1 MNAPQI
7 WAGGVFTHADI
18 SRSFCIV
25 IANFG
30 FFAYDPIEPLFGGT
44 WMQTVGLIG
53 GMSWESTALYYKL
66 INERVRDR
74 MGQLHSAPLLVYSYD
89 FQEIKEMQYAGR
101 WAEAATSLAET
112 ARRLESAGAR
122 AIVLC
127 TNTMHKL
134 VPDIMAKLT
143 VPFIHIGDATAQ
155 RIRAKGYRRVGL
167 LGTKFTMEE
176 DFYIDRLR
184 AHDLDVLV
192 PPADERVDVNRI
204 IYDELCLGIV
214 AVPSR
219 RRYQQVMAALVASGA
234 ECIVLGCTEITMLVG
249 PGDTS
254 VETFDTTSIHAEA
267 AADFAIG

>member
-1 MNAPQI
+1 M
-7 WAGGVFTHADI
+7 
-18 SRSFCIV
+18 
-25 IANFG
+25 ANSEILV
-30 FFAYDPIEPLFGGT
+30 YDPTEPLIGDDG
-44 WMQTVGLIG
+44 MQTIGLIG

-74 MGQLHSAPLLVYSYD
+74 VGKLHSAPLLMYSYD

-101 WAEAATSLAET
+101 WDEAAASLAEV
-112 ARRLESAGAR
+112 ARRLENAGAR

-134 VPDIMAKLT
+134 APDIMSNVT
-143 VPFIHIGDATAQ
+143 IPFIHIGDATAE
-155 RIRAKGYRRVGL
+155 RIRSKGYRRVGL

-192 PPADERVDVNRI
+192 PPADARADVNRI
-204 IYDELCLGIV
+204 IYDELCLGNVTAI
-214 AVPSR
+214 SR
-219 RRYQQVMAALVASGA
+219 RRYQEVMAALVSAGA
-234 ECIVLGCTEITMLVG
+234 ECIILGCTEITMLVG
-249 PGDTS
+249 AEDIS
-254 VETFDTTSIHAEA
+254 VETFDTTAIHAET

>member
-1 MNAPQI
+1 
-7 WAGGVFTHADI
+7 
-18 SRSFCIV
+18 
-25 IANFG
+25 
-30 FFAYDPIEPLFGGT
+30 
-44 WMQTVGLIG
+44 MQTIGLIG

-66 INERVRDR
+66 INERVRNR
-74 MGQLHSAPLLVYSYD
+74 MGKLHSAPLLIYSYD
-89 FQEIKEMQYAGR
+89 FQDIKDMQYAGR
-101 WAEAATSLAET
+101 WDEAAASLADV
-112 ARRLESAGAR
+112 ARRLEHAGAR

-134 VPDIMAKLT
+134 APDITPKLT

-155 RIRAKGYRRVGL
+155 RIRARGYRRVGL

-192 PPADERVDVNRI
+192 PPADGRADVNRI

-214 AVPSR
+214 ADPSR
-219 RRYQQVMAALVASGA
+219 RRYQDVMAALVASGA
-234 ECIVLGCTEITMLVG
+234 ECIVLGCTEITMLVS
-249 PGDTS
+249 PDDTS
-254 VETFDTTSIHAEA
+254 VETFDTTAIHAET

>member
-1 MNAPQI
+1 
-7 WAGGVFTHADI
+7 
-18 SRSFCIV
+18 
-25 IANFG
+25 
-30 FFAYDPIEPLFGGT
+30 
-44 WMQTVGLIG
+44 MQTIGLIG

-74 MGQLHSAPLLVYSYD
+74 MGKLHSAPLLLYSYD
-89 FQEIKEMQYAGR
+89 FEDIKQMQYAGR
-101 WAEAATSLAET
+101 WREAAASLAEV
-112 ARRLESAGAR
+112 AQRLESAGAR

-134 VPDIMAKLT
+134 APEIVSGVT

-155 RIRAKGYRRVGL
+155 QIRAKGYRRVGL

-192 PPADERVDVNRI
+192 PPADARTEINRI

-214 AVPSR
+214 ADVSR
-219 RRYQQVMAALVASGA
+219 RRYQEAMAALVAAGA
-234 ECIVLGCTEITMLVG
+234 ECIILGCTEITMLVG
-249 PGDTS
+249 PDDTT
-254 VETFDTTSIHAEA
+254 VETFDTTAIHAET
-267 AADFAIG
+267 AADFAIGA

>member
-1 MNAPQI
+1 
-7 WAGGVFTHADI
+7 
-18 SRSFCIV
+18 
-25 IANFG
+25 
-30 FFAYDPIEPLFGGT
+30 
-44 WMQTVGLIG
+44 MQTIGLIG

-74 MGQLHSAPLLVYSYD
+74 VGKLHSAPLLMYSYD

-101 WAEAATSLAET
+101 WEEAAASLAEV

-134 VPDIMAKLT
+134 APDIMSHVT
-143 VPFIHIGDATAQ
+143 IPFIHIGDATAE
-155 RIRAKGYRRVGL
+155 RIRSKGYRRVGL
-167 LGTKFTMEE
+167 LGTRFTMEE

-192 PPADERVDVNRI
+192 PPTEARADVNRI
-204 IYDELCLGIV
+204 IYEELCLGNV
-214 AVPSR
+214 TTSSR
-219 RRYQQVMAALVASGA
+219 RRYQDVMASLVAAGA
-234 ECIVLGCTEITMLVG
+234 ECIILGCTEITMLVG
-249 PGDTS
+249 PDDTS
-254 VETFDTTSIHAEA
+254 VETFDTTAIHAET

>member
-1 MNAPQI
+1 MRTI
-7 WAGGVFTHADI
+7 
-18 SRSFCIV
+18 
-25 IANFG
+25 
-30 FFAYDPIEPLFGGT
+30 
-44 WMQTVGLIG
+44 GLIG

-74 MGQLHSAPLLVYSYD
+74 MGKLHSAPLLLYSYD

-101 WAEAATSLAET
+101 WAEAAASLRDVAH
-112 ARRLESAGAR
+112 RLESAGAG

-134 VPDIMAKLT
+134 APDIMSKLT
-143 VPFIHIGDATAQ
+143 IPFIHIGDATAQ
-155 RIRAKGYRRVGL
+155 RIRAKGCRRVGL

-192 PPADERVDVNRI
+192 PPTEARADVNRI

-214 AVPSR
+214 TEPSR
-219 RRYQQVMAALVASGA
+219 RCYQDVMAALVARGA
-234 ECIVLGCTEITMLVG
+234 ECIILGCTEITMLVG
-249 PGDTS
+249 ADDTS
-254 VETFDTTSIHAEA
+254 VETFDTTAIHAEA
-267 AADFAIG
+267 AADFAIATGVA

>member
-1 MNAPQI
+1 MASFD
-7 WAGGVFTHADI
+7 VF
-18 SRSFCIV
+18 V
-25 IANFG
+25 
-30 FFAYDPIEPLFGGT
+30 YDPAEPLVWSTG
-44 WMQTVGLIG
+44 MQTIGLIG

-74 MGQLHSAPLLVYSYD
+74 MGKLHSAPLLMYSYD
-89 FQEIKEMQYAGR
+89 FQGIKEMQYTGR
-101 WAEAATSLAET
+101 WSEAAASLAEV

-134 VPDIMAKLT
+134 APEIVSGVT

-155 RIRAKGYRRVGL
+155 RIRSKGHRRVGL

-176 DFYIDRLR
+176 HFYVDRLR

-192 PPADERVDVNRI
+192 PPADARADVNRI
-204 IYDELCLGIV
+204 IYDELCLGNV
-214 AVPSR
+214 AAASR
-219 RRYQQVMAALVASGA
+219 RRYQEVMAALVAAGA
-234 ECIVLGCTEITMLVG
+234 ECIILGCTEITMLVG
-249 PGDTS
+249 PDDTS
-254 VETFDTTSIHAEA
+254 VETFDTTAIHAET

>member
-1 MNAPQI
+1 MRTI
-7 WAGGVFTHADI
+7 
-18 SRSFCIV
+18 
-25 IANFG
+25 
-30 FFAYDPIEPLFGGT
+30 
-44 WMQTVGLIG
+44 GLIG

-74 MGQLHSAPLLVYSYD
+74 MGKLHSAPLLMYSYD
-89 FQEIKEMQYAGR
+89 FHGIKEMQYAGR
-101 WAEAATSLAET
+101 WAEAAASLADA

-134 VPDIMAKLT
+134 APDIMSNLT

-155 RIRAKGYRRVGL
+155 RIRARGYRRVGL

-176 DFYIDRLR
+176 NFYIDRLR

-192 PPADERVDVNRI
+192 PPTEARADVNRI

-214 AVPSR
+214 ADPSR
-219 RRYQQVMAALVASGA
+219 RRYQDVMAALVARGA
-234 ECIVLGCTEITMLVG
+234 DCIILGCTEITMLVG
-249 PGDTS
+249 PDDTS
-254 VETFDTTSIHAEA
+254 VETFDTTAIHAET

>member
-1 MNAPQI
+1 MRTI
-7 WAGGVFTHADI
+7 
-18 SRSFCIV
+18 
-25 IANFG
+25 
-30 FFAYDPIEPLFGGT
+30 
-44 WMQTVGLIG
+44 GLIG
-53 GMSWESTALYYKL
+53 GMSWESSSLYYKL

-74 MGQLHSAPLLVYSYD
+74 LGKLHSAPLLMYSYD

-101 WAEAATSLAET
+101 WAEAAASLAEV
-112 ARRLESAGAR
+112 AQRLESAGAR

-134 VPDIMAKLT
+134 APDIVPKLT
-143 VPFIHIGDATAQ
+143 IPFIHIGDATAE

-184 AHDLDVLV
+184 AHDLEVLI
-192 PPADERVDVNRI
+192 PPGDERADVNRI

-214 AVPSR
+214 AAPSR
-219 RRYQQVMAALVASGA
+219 RRYQDVMAALVGRGV
-234 ECIVLGCTEITMLVG
+234 ECIILGCTEITMLVG
-249 PGDTS
+249 ADDTS
-254 VETFDTTSIHAEA
+254 VETFDTTAIHAET

>member
-1 MNAPQI
+1 MRTI
-7 WAGGVFTHADI
+7 
-18 SRSFCIV
+18 
-25 IANFG
+25 
-30 FFAYDPIEPLFGGT
+30 
-44 WMQTVGLIG
+44 GLIG
-53 GMSWESTALYYKL
+53 GMSWASSSLYYKL

-74 MGQLHSAPLLVYSYD
+74 LGKLHSAPLLMYSYD

-101 WAEAATSLAET
+101 WAEAAASLAEV
-112 ARRLESAGAR
+112 AQRLESAGAR

-134 VPDIMAKLT
+134 APDIVPKLT
-143 VPFIHIGDATAQ
+143 IPFIHIGDATAE

-184 AHDLDVLV
+184 AHDLEVLI
-192 PPADERVDVNRI
+192 PPGDERADVNRI

-214 AVPSR
+214 AAPSR
-219 RRYQQVMAALVASGA
+219 RRYQDVMAALVARGA
-234 ECIVLGCTEITMLVG
+234 ECIILGCTEITMLVG
-249 PGDTS
+249 ADDTE
-254 VETFDTTSIHAEA
+254 VETFDTTAIHAET